1 MYALNDISHLAKNM
15 RNAMLNNK
23 ILEMDAEYV
32 LAYSLV
38 SGEVKWAHIVHLY
51 EFCYE
56 RKLKIAGH
64 LTKADIELTSFSKM
78 RVAPAL
84 HVLSRKTGNALRWL
98 VSHYPKE
105 FGREYLTTAIFCE
118 KAGLFLD
125 LAANYSKSM
134 AFWANDPNEKNAD
147 KIADMLAFVRF
158 YCRMKLHKNQK
169 ENTLKPSQTG
179 VMITVDSI
187 IAIVKKALS
196 VKDFHYFLTKC
207 LLNDRIER
215 FHGDHKAI
223 QKSPTCLQFKQNSK
237 IISITDYMG
246 HGKHGSYGVN
256 DERGFLTDFKS
267 IKQFLDEE
275 KHVEET
281 DIANLNA
288 LEFAPRDF
296 AELASLA
303 YLVGY
308 LLKVTILT
316 DKSNCKNCALLFV
329 VDFEKDDQE
338 VNSLITA
345 REYKAGA
352 LVRPSRLANALFK
365 RLEGIFRA
373 KSETFAKLKNINN
386 ILTIA
391 FVKEAKEFVKESKE
405 NFPQVP
411 DCHFE
416 LMFRRFAKIRLHF
429 EGEFLNSK
437 LQNRQRDEIENSAYG
452 SKSSKGVNL

>member
-1 MYALNDISHLAKNM
+1 
-15 RNAMLNNK
+15 
-23 ILEMDAEYV
+23 MDAEYV

-56 RKLKIAGH
+56 RTLKIAGH

-118 KAGLFLD
+118 KVGLFLD
-125 LAANYSKSM
+125 LAANYTKSM
-134 AFWANDPNEKNAD
+134 AFWATDPNDKNGD
-147 KIADMLAFVRF
+147 KIADLLAFVRF
-158 YCRMKLHKNQK
+158 YCRMKLHKSQK
-169 ENTLKPSQTG
+169 ENTLKPTQSG

-196 VKDFHYFLTKC
+196 VKDFHYFLTRC

-256 DERGFLTDFKS
+256 EKRGFLTDFKS

-352 LVRPSRLANALFK
+352 LVRPSRLANAMFK
-365 RLEGIFRA
+365 RLEGIFRS
-373 KSETFAKLKNINN
+373 KSDTFTKTKNINN
-386 ILTIA
+386 ILTIE
-391 FVKEAKEFVKESKE
+391 FVKEAKE

-437 LQNRQRDEIENSAYG
+437 LQNRQRDEINNSAYG